1 MPLHQD
7 RSAIP
12 LTWQVLSPRQRAP
25 DRGTI
30 SRRKEIPARL
40 TPWLLV
46 KAGESQPRAES
57 RGGRL
62 RDLRV
67 SSGQGR
73 SLLDIISNLAT
84 NPATSHFV
92 TIETDP
98 VSRRAI
104 PQARRSAGTTG
115 GEMLTELCM
124 CRAGGEAAVKFSE

>member
-1 MPLHQD
+1 MPCDGLEEWAA
-7 RSAIP
+7 REGGSKGEEI
-12 LTWQVLSPRQRAP
+12 
-25 DRGTI
+25 GTHMAD
-30 SRRKEIPARL
+30 SRCFTAD
-40 TPWLLV
+40 TNT
-46 KAGESQPRAES
+46 ASQPRAES

-73 SLLDIISNLAT
+73 SLLDVISNLAT
-84 NPATSHFV
+84 NPAMSHFV
-92 TIETDP
+92 AIEIDP

-104 PQARRSAGTTG
+104 PQARRSTGTAG

>member
-1 MPLHQD
+1 M
-7 RSAIP
+7 
-12 LTWQVLSPRQRAP
+12 
-25 DRGTI
+25 
-30 SRRKEIPARL
+30 
-40 TPWLLV
+40 

-73 SLLDIISNLAT
+73 SLLDVISNLAT
-84 NPATSHFV
+84 NPAMSHFV
-92 TIETDP
+92 AIEIDP

-104 PQARRSAGTTG
+104 PQARRSTGTAG